1 MTDTRLS
8 RRLSACP
15 GVFLALWPFAFGEDD
30 AGPALGPARDAGI
43 AAVQDEPVMGVLFE
57 FIRHEFKQPFFYLIN
72 VFAGRD
78 RGAVRDPE
86 DMGVHRDGR
95 LAKGGIQD
103 HVGRLAADAGQAL
116 QRRARSRH
124 PAVVFFQQ
132 QAATGD
138 DVFCLVVVQADGLD
152 VGL

>member
-15 GVFLALWPFAFGEDD
+15 GVFLALRPFAFGEDD
-30 AGPALGPARDAGI
+30 ATAAPRPARDAGV

-57 FIRHEFKQPFFYLIN
+57 FIGHEFKQSFFYLID

-103 HVGRLAADAGQAL
+103 HIGRLAADAGQAL
-116 QRRARSRH
+116 QRLARSRH
-124 PAVVFFQQ
+124 PAVVPFQQ